1 LIEDSFRSLITRAND
16 KITTSDR
23 GEGGGGNL
31 ERRFLIAVSAAVITL
46 LVGSLLYY
54 SIVTAQ
60 GPGDYDHWYDIN
72 DDGKIDMKDIGAM
85 ARKFGTT
92 GTPINKTALL
102 LELEQ
107 NITVLREEM
116 IALQL
121 WVGRTVVDMI
131 YDLNATIEQRLPQR
145 PIVSI
150 PAAAFTPGPKP
161 GYPYVHQLN
170 DWQNWGRYL
179 WNLNDT
185 LHANFYAPVQLPHG
199 VNVTRV
205 YIFWLDWEVSSVECY
220 LYKSEA
226 NHTLDSYWEM
236 AYLQSPEKGAPGWGS
251 SNTNIIEH
259 SIIDNYYQYYLRVR
273 LPPADETGIDYIF
286 YYAIIA
292 FEYPE

>member
-92 GTPINKTALL
+92 GAPINKTALL

-131 YDLNATIEQRLPQR
+131 YELNETIEQRVPQR
-145 PIVSI
+145 PIISI
-150 PAAAFTPGPKP
+150 PAAAFM
-161 GYPYVHQLN
+161 PYFSDAFPPEHMRN
-170 DWQNWGRYL
+170 HGRYL
-179 WNLNDT
+179 SNYDSTQSGNY
-185 LHANFYAPVQLPHG
+185 NAPVQLPHG
-199 VNVTRV
+199 VNITRV
-205 YIFWLDWEVSSVECY
+205 YIFWYDVGVGSVEGR
-220 LYKSEA
+220 LIKSAA
-226 NHTLDSYWEM
+226 NHTLTGYWEL
-236 AYLQSPEKGAPGWGS
+236 AYLESPLKDGPGWGS
-251 SNTNIIEH
+251 SNTNIIED
-259 SIIDNYYQYYLRVR
+259 SIIDNYYQYYVNVR
-273 LPPADETGIDYIF
+273 IPASNIMLPHYYF
-286 YYAIIA
+286 YYAIIEY
-292 FEYPE
+292 EYPE